1 MAAAHWETQLFTRI
15 GRAVSRHP
23 LAFVLIW
30 AVVLGITGSLALTG
44 WGGQNLFS
52 RLTSSE
58 TNVPD
63 TDSQHVADTVAE
75 ARGSS
80 TTVTIVVTGVDVR
93 THRAQAGE
101 LVATLRDKLDVE
113 HVASVTDAFSVLAR
127 VPGTDPALAQ
137 ADPAA
142 ARAAAEATA
151 RAQASAQA
159 MLAADGNGFTEVITL
174 DAGLDAKQQSAAHEA
189 LDAALPGY
197 LDGLHEQ
204 FPGPRPIRCR
214 PAPSATRSSTW
225 CRRT

>member
-1 MAAAHWETQLFTRI
+1 M
-15 GRAVSRHP
+15 
-23 LAFVLIW
+23 
-30 AVVLGITGSLALTG
+30 VLGITGSLALTG

-151 RAQASAQA
+151 
-159 MLAADGNGFTEVITL
+159 
-174 DAGLDAKQQSAAHEA
+174 
-189 LDAALPGY
+189 
-197 LDGLHEQ
+197 
-204 FPGPRPIRCR
+204 
-214 PAPSATRSSTW
+214 
-225 CRRT
+225 